1 MYFFFFFFKPDFF
14 SLFGC
19 ESFYLPCSSLILLNK
34 KTCVWTYCNNK
45 CCFLDV
51 NCIVGEGLNLSA
63 TNFTSVCVCVY
74 VTKLREEKKKKK
86 KDDNARGGRG
96 TLPNRPISTCH
107 SRFFNQ
113 TWLSTCFFVLFLYLK
128 KKRRDGMSRGVLP
141 FYSLTLWFEGAFF
154 HPRIIST
161 HYNIPSHGSVWTPQ
175 CKTCSVTLFL
185 SSSSECFLLSC
196 AGERV
201 HERVCNCVCACGC
214 VLVEKCTKQIRYKIN
229 DILCHFFSV
238 GKIYI
243 YIGIDIVLPSVFLR
257 CFCTIFVPKNG
268 NCSTKISIYI
278 CLVSVFSEENKNGV
292 SSALGMSWRSKMT
305 WFSFFFFLFNPE

>member
-1 MYFFFFFFKPDFF
+1 MIIC
-14 SLFGC
+14 G
-19 ESFYLPCSSLILLNK
+19 
-34 KTCVWTYCNNK
+34 
-45 CCFLDV
+45 
-51 NCIVGEGLNLSA
+51 A
-63 TNFTSVCVCVY
+63 
-74 VTKLREEKKKKK
+74 
-86 KDDNARGGRG
+86 AGGRG
-96 TLPNRPISTCH
+96 
-107 SRFFNQ
+107 Q
-113 TWLSTCFFVLFLYLK
+113 TDQLVLVIHDFSIKLDCRHVFLFCFCTWK
-128 KKRRDGMSRGVLP
+128 KKEKRRDGMSRGVLP
-141 FYSLTLWFEGAFF
+141 FYSLTLWFEGASF

-305 WFSFFFFLFNPE
+305 WFSFFFSFLILNRAVPLLFLFFFKDCNKPLMLLK